1 MSVKKGSHL
10 FQNTFDDSKQ
20 FYMPDGRPFESIPVN
35 ERAIHQDDTILRG
48 LAASV
53 LVQAVQDWQKLNKGE
68 RKIYSRAEG
77 GGVWRH
83 ELLRFFNWSFCGD
96 ILQVFVPELTQ
107 EEALMNMASLD
118 FNRRQ
123 IGIGMGRLS
132 DVGFIRKQKHSST

>member
-1 MSVKKGSHL
+1 MGKRLSMPK
-10 FQNTFDDSKQ
+10 FRETFDDTKQ
-20 FYMPDGRPFESIPVN
+20 FFMPDGRPFENVPLK
-35 ERAIHQDDTILRG
+35 ERAIHQDDKILSG

-68 RKIYSRAEG
+68 RKTYARAEG

-83 ELLRFFNWSFCGD
+83 ELLRFFNGSFCGD
-96 ILQVFVPELTQ
+96 ILDLFMPDLTQ
-107 EEALMNMASLD
+107 EEALMNMGSLD

-132 DVGFIRKQKHSST
+132 DLGFIRKQKHSRL

>member
-1 MSVKKGSHL
+1 M

-96 ILQVFVPELTQ
+96 ILEVFMPELTQ
-107 EEALMNMASLD
+107 EEALQSMASLD